1 MNPYMTVLSKH
12 LVENM
17 DMEPGLLWELMYNV
31 YRELNPLD
39 SEKIRAV
46 YRDID
51 RRLDCL
57 SLREA
62 DEIWYQICGLCSEH
76 EKDAFLY
83 GVRVGI
89 LLGVKGETDCHIS
102 VSTGSQ

>member
-1 MNPYMTVLSKH
+1 MNSYLNTLSKQLAEH
-12 LVENM
+12 VE
-17 DMEPGLLWELMYNV
+17 MEPEVLWELLYNV

-39 SEKIRAV
+39 SEEVRAV

-51 RRLDCL
+51 RRLDRL

-62 DEIWYQICGLCSEH
+62 DEIWYQICGLCSAH

-89 LLGVKGETDCHIS
+89 LLGVGR
-102 VSTGSQ
+102 

>member
-1 MNPYMTVLSKH
+1 MNPYITVLSKH

-17 DMEPGLLWELMYNV
+17 DPEVISELMYNL

-46 YRDID
+46 YQDLD
-51 RRLDCL
+51 KELERLP
-57 SLREA
+57 LREA

-76 EKDAFLY
+76 ERDAFLY
-83 GVRVGI
+83 GIRVGI
-89 LLGVKGETDCHIS
+89 LLGMGR
-102 VSTGSQ
+102 

>member
-1 MNPYMTVLSKH
+1 MNPYITVLSKH

-17 DMEPGLLWELMYNV
+17 DMDPEVISELMYNL

-46 YRDID
+46 YQDLD
-51 RRLDCL
+51 KELERLP
-57 SLREA
+57 LREA

-76 EKDAFLY
+76 ERDAFLY
-83 GVRVGI
+83 GIRVGI
-89 LLGVKGETDCHIS
+89 LLGMGR
-102 VSTGSQ
+102 

>member
-1 MNPYMTVLSKH
+1 MNPYITVLSKH

-17 DMEPGLLWELMYNV
+17 DPEVISELMYNL

-46 YRDID
+46 YQDLD
-51 RRLDCL
+51 KELERLPL
-57 SLREA
+57 QEA

-76 EKDAFLY
+76 ERDAFLY
-83 GVRVGI
+83 GIRVGI
-89 LLGVKGETDCHIS
+89 LLGMGR
-102 VSTGSQ
+102 

>member
-1 MNPYMTVLSKH
+1 MNPYITVLSKH

-17 DMEPGLLWELMYNV
+17 DMDPEVLSELLYNL

-46 YRDID
+46 YQDLD
-51 RRLDCL
+51 KELERLP
-57 SLREA
+57 LREA

-76 EKDAFLY
+76 ERDAFLY
-83 GVRVGI
+83 GIRVGI
-89 LLGVKGETDCHIS
+89 LLGMGR
-102 VSTGSQ
+102 

>member
-1 MNPYMTVLSKH
+1 MKPYMTALAKELEKNVGIDPE
-12 LVENM
+12 V
-17 DMEPGLLWELMYNV
+17 LWELMYNV

-39 SEKIRAV
+39 SEEVRAV

-51 RRLDCL
+51 RRLDRL

-62 DEIWYQICGLCSEH
+62 DEIWYQICGLCSAH

-89 LLGVKGETDCHIS
+89 LLGVGR
-102 VSTGSQ
+102 